1 MRKSIVT
8 ATAALLVAGMAFL
21 ACGGKSEDELTREL
35 VREQLRQQGN
45 AHALMN
51 CTRTEVHLRGRQGLE
66 VTGEDH
72 MKIRQECRARLA
84 R

>member
-1 MRKSIVT
+1 MRKSI
-8 ATAALLVAGMAFL
+8 ATAAAALVVAGTAFT
-21 ACGGKSEDELTREL
+21 ACGGTSDYVSGDEGI
-35 VREQLRQQGN
+35 RQRSDS
-45 AHALMN
+45 HALMN